1 MNKRLK
7 ILLNHS
13 IIIFSFSAS
22 IKIYYFDLA
31 LSLNLILVDNFNVLF
46 IILNL
51 QIFYNKLSIIDLI
64 LPINSYIGI

>member
-46 IILNL
+46 IIINLNN
-51 QIFYNKLSIIDLI
+51 YKLIA
-64 LPINSYIGI
+64 

>member
-13 IIIFSFSAS
+13 IIIFSFSAP

-46 IILNL
+46 IITINFKY
-51 QIFYNKLSIIDLI
+51 FYFEYIIKFIVLNKLFI
-64 LPINSYIGI
+64 